1 MLTKFSYIVNLI
13 ANLNYFKMKNNLL
26 YTIAKYLLALIFVVF
41 GANKLIGF
49 MEMPPLADPT
59 AQNFLE
65 AVFTSYLGKL
75 IGIVEIVGGIL
86 LVIPKTSFLGLVIL
100 APVVFNIMFFHVF
113 HDFPGN
119 PAWILTF
126 ILALITAFSH
136 KDRIQQLIE

>member
-1 MLTKFSYIVNLI
+1 M
-13 ANLNYFKMKNNLL
+13 A
-26 YTIAKYLLALIFVVF
+26 
-41 GANKLIGF
+41 
-49 MEMPPLADPT
+49 EPT

-65 AVFTSYLGKL
+65 AIFSSYIGKQ

-86 LVIPKTSFLGLVIL
+86 LVIPKTSFFGPVIL

-126 ILALITAFSH
+126 VLALIAAFSH